1 MQLQIT
7 EEGRIDRMS
16 FDFFNVS
23 NLAFGSKL
31 TAAFKQLDGLYTE
44 AADNIRQIIDKQEI
58 LRQYINRNYQVPEP
72 NKPTNACR
80 TNEVF
85 NLIKGRTIIK
95 DLRYDSTNKT
105 LTMELVKHSPVLNR
119 ITRATGSTTLESGYC
134 FYKIAPSNANV
145 NTTIRFSDTNDKK
158 NDELFLIRFELDTIN
173 KSMMVL
179 DGYNELNIYPLD
191 FSQYTGISLGEVLPN
206 PYTAKGYECVL
217 IVGSEWNGLLV
228 KKNGVTIFDTK
239 CWGNR
244 DHVTLYLKPDD
255 TISGSFD
262 VIKRINYLT
271 T

>member
-1 MQLQIT
+1 MQLQTT
-7 EEGRIDRMS
+7 EEGRIDRMG

-158 NDELFLIRFELDTIN
+158 SDELFLIRFELDTIN

-179 DGYNELNIYPLD
+179 DGYDELNIYPLD

-255 TISGSFD
+255 TISGNFD